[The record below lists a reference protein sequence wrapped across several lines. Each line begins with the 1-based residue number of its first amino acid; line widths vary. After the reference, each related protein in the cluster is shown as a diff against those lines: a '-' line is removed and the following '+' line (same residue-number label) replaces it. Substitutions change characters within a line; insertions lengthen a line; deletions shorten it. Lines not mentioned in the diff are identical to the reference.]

1 MEFRILIIDIKLAE
15 LRWAGH
21 VQRMNSNEM
30 AKKTWKINQWEEEML
45 EDSDLDR
52 WCAGAH

>member
-1 MEFRILIIDIKLAE
+1 
-15 LRWAGH
+15 
-21 VQRMNSNEM
+21 M